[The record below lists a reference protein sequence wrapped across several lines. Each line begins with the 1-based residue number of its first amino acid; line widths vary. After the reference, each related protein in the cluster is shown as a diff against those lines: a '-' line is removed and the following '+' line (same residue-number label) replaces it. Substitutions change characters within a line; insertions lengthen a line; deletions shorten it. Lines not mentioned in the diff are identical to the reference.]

1 MNRLKGYSDVLQA
14 LLVELPV
21 LLVHLV
27 DYQLIEGWNIAIH
40 TVIIYRTYRLNDN
53 GSLFF
58 DDLGVE

>member
-1 MNRLKGYSDVLQA
+1 M
-14 LLVELPV
+14 ELPV